1 MSGLAVIAAVARTG
15 VIGRDG
21 KLPWR
26 LPDDLKHFK
35 STTLG
40 HCLLLGRRTWES
52 LPGPLPGR
60 TSIVVTRT
68 AGFRAEGAL
77 VARSLEEALQLA
89 AQQGD
94 DEPVVAGGAEIYAL
108 ALPVATRMWLT
119 WVHADV
125 EGDVVFP
132 QWDRT
137 GWQQVESR
145 DHPADPRHDHAFTIE
160 HWCRADPSEST

>member
-21 KLPWR
+21 GLPWR
-26 LPDDLKHFK
+26 LPEDLKHFK
-35 STTLG
+35 ATTLG

-60 TSIVVTRT
+60 TSIVVTRN
-68 AGFRAEGAL
+68 AGFRADGAR
-77 VARSLEEALQLA
+77 VASSLDEAVQLA
-89 AQQGD
+89 GQQGD

-108 ALPVATRMWLT
+108 ALPVATRVWLT
-119 WVHADV
+119 RVHADV

-132 QWDRT
+132 PWDRT
-137 GWQQVESR
+137 GWQRVESR
-145 DHPADPRHDHAFTIE
+145 DHPADSRHDHAFTIE
-160 HWCRADPSEST
+160 HWCRADPSGSA